1 MTDDLTERMIETG
14 ARAIAAIYDQYYI
27 APHGQNGP
35 QEICEIGTHKSVW
48 GPANFAAAELRR
60 MAARACL
67 AAALR
72 AWEPDED
79 DADSAAQDFDL
90 RGPYIIEVVARIAR
104 EMSRDIAYK
113 LDKAND

>member
-1 MTDDLTERMIETG
+1 MTDDLIERMVEAG
-14 ARAIAAIYDQYYI
+14 ARAIRKANTI
-27 APHGQNGP
+27 
-35 QEICEIGTHKSVW
+35 SV
-48 GPANFAAAELRR
+48 EHE
-60 MAARACL
+60 ARACL